1 MEDNRKQLMKH
12 FATVLKNLSLG
23 KTTDNMISENLVHY
37 FSRKALL
44 EMVHKR
50 FNGKIPK
57 EINLVEA
64 EKQDLLSFIGNELY
78 IITYTVEKWCKEIQK
93 EEPKDLGVKKNPPF
107 TTEPI
112 PDKKEQP
119 KKTTAK
125 NGKTDK

>member
-78 IITYTVEKWCKEIQK
+78 IITYTVEKWCEDI
-93 EEPKDLGVKKNPPF
+93 DV
-107 TTEPI
+107 
-112 PDKKEQP
+112 KEQP
-119 KKTTAK
+119 KEPVKKQDPVKTEPKTSKPIAK
-125 NGKTDK
+125 NGKTEKQTKSH